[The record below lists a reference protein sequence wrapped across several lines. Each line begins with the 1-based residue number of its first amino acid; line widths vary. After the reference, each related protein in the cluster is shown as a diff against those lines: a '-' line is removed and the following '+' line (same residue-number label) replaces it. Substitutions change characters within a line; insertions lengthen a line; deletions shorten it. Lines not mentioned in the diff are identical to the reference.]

1 MITAILAV
9 VNWLKGN
16 FRALTIGFICI
27 LSVSAFFMYK
37 QLQNKDKEIAR
48 LSNNR
53 EYYESL
59 LDSSKKENRTL
70 QLTISDLNTS
80 RDSIVQ
86 QLNETK
92 KKLKIKDKNL
102 VQAQVINT
110 EVKDSIKTVI
120 KTKEV
125 DFTEE
130 LKLNDLTTIIVS
142 RKDSILT
149 ATLDL
154 KNQQDLFIIEKKEY
168 RNKYKTWLTRFFHL
182 DFKKDVHRK
191 YIIHN
196 SNNLIKVTNTRVV
209 EISK

>member
-1 MITAILAV
+1 MITAIISV
-9 VNWLKGN
+9 VNWLATH
-16 FRALTIGFICI
+16 FRALTIGFTCI

-37 QLQNKDKEIAR
+37 QLQKKDKEIAR
-48 LSNNR
+48 LSNNS

-59 LDSSKKENRTL
+59 LDSSRKENRTL

-86 QLNETK
+86 QLNDTK

-110 EVKDSIKTVI
+110 EVKDSVKTVI

-125 DFTEE
+125 DFTQE

-154 KNQQDLFIIEKKEY
+154 KNQQTLFVEEKKEY
-168 RNKYKTWLTRFFHL
+168 RNKYKTWLARFFHF
-182 DFKKDVHRK
+182 DFKKDIHRK
-191 YIIHN
+191 YTINN
-196 SNNLIKVTNTRVV
+196 SNKLIKVTDTRII

>member
-1 MITAILAV
+1 MITAIISV
-9 VNWLKGN
+9 VNWLAKH
-16 FRALTIGFICI
+16 FKALTIGFICI
-27 LSVSAFFMYK
+27 LSVSAFFMYR
-37 QLQNKDKEIAR
+37 QLQKKDKDIAR
-48 LSNNR
+48 LSNNS
-53 EYYESL
+53 EYYASL
-59 LDSSKKENRTL
+59 FDASNKENRTL

-92 KKLKIKDKNL
+92 KKLKVKDKNL

-110 EVKDSIKTVI
+110 QVKDSVKVI
-120 KTKEV
+120 VKTK
-125 DFTEE
+125 DINFTQE
-130 LKLNDLTTIIVS
+130 LKLNNLTTIIVS

-154 KNQQDLFIIEKKEY
+154 KNQQTLFIEEKKQY
-168 RNKYKTWLTRFFHL
+168 RNKYKTWLSRFFHF

-191 YIIHN
+191 YTIDN
-196 SNNLIKVTNTRVV
+196 SNKLIKVIDTRVI

>member
-1 MITAILAV
+1 MITAIISV
-9 VNWLKGN
+9 VNWLAIH

-37 QLQNKDKEIAR
+37 QLQKKDKEIAR
-48 LSNNR
+48 LSNNS

-59 LDSSKKENRTL
+59 LDSSRKENRTL

-86 QLNETK
+86 QLNDTK

-110 EVKDSIKTVI
+110 EVKDSVKTVI

-125 DFTEE
+125 DFTQE

-154 KNQQDLFIIEKKEY
+154 KNQQTLFVEEKKEY
-168 RNKYKTWLTRFFHL
+168 RNKYKTWLARFFHF
-182 DFKKDVHRK
+182 DFKKDIHRK
-191 YIIHN
+191 YTINN
-196 SNNLIKVTNTRVV
+196 SNKLIKVTDTRII

>member
-1 MITAILAV
+1 MITAIISV
-9 VNWLKGN
+9 VNWLATH
-16 FRALTIGFICI
+16 FRAHTIGFICI

-37 QLQNKDKEIAR
+37 QLQKKDKEIAR
-48 LSNNR
+48 LSNNS

-59 LDSSKKENRTL
+59 LDSSRKENRTL

-80 RDSIVQ
+80 RD
-86 QLNETK
+86 TK

-110 EVKDSIKTVI
+110 EVKDSVKTVI

-125 DFTEE
+125 DFTQE

-154 KNQQDLFIIEKKEY
+154 KNQQTLFVEEKKEY
-168 RNKYKTWLTRFFHL
+168 RNKYKTWLARFFHF
-182 DFKKDVHRK
+182 DFKKDIHRK
-191 YIIHN
+191 YTINN
-196 SNNLIKVTNTRVV
+196 SNKLIKVTDTRII

>member
-1 MITAILAV
+1 MITAIISV
-9 VNWLKGN
+9 VNWLAKH
-16 FRALTIGFICI
+16 FKALTIGFICI
-27 LSVSAFFMYK
+27 LSVSAFFMYR
-37 QLQNKDKEIAR
+37 QLQKKDKEIAR
-48 LSNNR
+48 LSNNS
-53 EYYESL
+53 EYYASL
-59 LDSSKKENRTL
+59 FDASNKENRTL
-70 QLTISDLNTS
+70 QLTISDLNAS

-92 KKLKIKDKNL
+92 KKLKVKDKNL

-110 EVKDSIKTVI
+110 QVKDSTKVI
-120 KTKEV
+120 VKTK
-125 DFTEE
+125 DINFTQE

-154 KNQQDLFIIEKKEY
+154 KNQQTLFIEEKKQY
-168 RNKYKTWLTRFFHL
+168 RNKYKTWLSRFFHF

-191 YIIHN
+191 YTIDN
-196 SNNLIKVTNTRVV
+196 SNKLIKVIDTRVI

>member
-1 MITAILAV
+1 MITAIISV
-9 VNWLKGN
+9 VNWLAKH
-16 FRALTIGFICI
+16 FKALTIGFICI
-27 LSVSAFFMYK
+27 LSVSAFFMYR
-37 QLQNKDKEIAR
+37 QLQKKDKEIAR
-48 LSNNR
+48 LSNNS
-53 EYYESL
+53 EYYASL
-59 LDSSKKENRTL
+59 FDASNKENRTL

-92 KKLKIKDKNL
+92 KKLKVKDKNL

-110 EVKDSIKTVI
+110 QVKDSAKVI
-120 KTKEV
+120 VKTKGAN
-125 DFTEE
+125 FTQE

-154 KNQQDLFIIEKKEY
+154 KNQQTLFIEEKKQY
-168 RNKYKTWLTRFFHL
+168 RNKYKTWLSRFFHF

-191 YIIHN
+191 YTIDN
-196 SNNLIKVTNTRVV
+196 SNKLIKVTDTRII

>member
-1 MITAILAV
+1 MITAIISV
-9 VNWLKGN
+9 VNWLATH

-27 LSVSAFFMYK
+27 LQVSAFFMYK
-37 QLQNKDKEIAR
+37 QLQKKDKEIAR
-48 LSNNR
+48 LSNNS

-59 LDSSKKENRTL
+59 LDSSRKENRTL

-86 QLNETK
+86 QLNDTK
-92 KKLKIKDKNL
+92 EKLKIKDKNL

-110 EVKDSIKTVI
+110 EVKDSVKTVI

-125 DFTEE
+125 DFTQE

-154 KNQQDLFIIEKKEY
+154 KNQQTLFVEEKKEY
-168 RNKYKTWLTRFFHL
+168 RNKYKTWLARFFHF
-182 DFKKDVHRK
+182 DFKKDIHRK
-191 YIIHN
+191 YTINN
-196 SNNLIKVTNTRVV
+196 SNKLIKVTDTRII

>member
-1 MITAILAV
+1 MITAIISV
-9 VNWLKGN
+9 VNWLATHC
-16 FRALTIGFICI
+16 RALTIGFICI

-37 QLQNKDKEIAR
+37 QLQKKDKEIAR
-48 LSNNR
+48 LSNNS

-59 LDSSKKENRTL
+59 LDSSRKENRTL

-86 QLNETK
+86 QLNDTK
-92 KKLKIKDKNL
+92 EKLKIKDKNL

-110 EVKDSIKTVI
+110 EVKDSVKTVI

-125 DFTEE
+125 DFTQE

-154 KNQQDLFIIEKKEY
+154 KNQQTLFVEEKKEY
-168 RNKYKTWLTRFFHL
+168 RNKYKTWLARFFHF
-182 DFKKDVHRK
+182 DFKKDIHRK
-191 YIIHN
+191 YTINN
-196 SNNLIKVTNTRVV
+196 SNKLIKVTDTRII